1 MVLDIQFHLGQVQ
14 AGHVIQYL
22 LHAVKFGISKTQ
34 EVVEAELRLRTEEN
48 MDGAILYNNLFEE
61 IGANLRS
68 RFSKTETE
76 TVTHSSIDTIV
87 DEILAFCNSIGI
99 HGPKEKKHTAVQI
112 DDACCRFRELLV
124 GGGCGFLLERKEAID
139 FIHLTAI
146 FGFIPIYYL
155 MWFPHLGSNGTDI
168 DELVTYSSSPKER
181 KALQL
186 SLVRSTI
193 SKISTQVTGSF
204 LSNILAT
211 YGNHDD
217 NGNGNGNGNDAHLA
231 GHYYYFQRHRN
242 SMQHFYRVKAP
253 KGGTWFIEML
263 RDPNRLE
270 KQTSKKTVV
279 LADWRGAG
287 GENEKYMYWK
297 RGGNGGLGFIENT
310 SSLVI
315 PDSLKEEFF
324 NFGTST

>member
-1 MVLDIQFHLGQVQ
+1 
-14 AGHVIQYL
+14 
-22 LHAVKFGISKTQ
+22 
-34 EVVEAELRLRTEEN
+34 
-48 MDGAILYNNLFEE
+48 
-61 IGANLRS
+61 
-68 RFSKTETE
+68 
-76 TVTHSSIDTIV
+76 
-87 DEILAFCNSIGI
+87 
-99 HGPKEKKHTAVQI
+99 
-112 DDACCRFRELLV
+112 LV
-124 GGGCGFLLERKEAID
+124 GGFGCGFLLARKEAID

-155 MWFPHLGSNGTDI
+155 SWFPHLGSNGTDI

-186 SLVRSTI
+186 NLVRTTI
-193 SKISTQVTGSF
+193 SNISTRVTGSF

-211 YGNHDD
+211 NGNHDD
-217 NGNGNGNGNDAHLA
+217 NEKENGNGNDAHLA

-270 KQTSKKTVV
+270 RQTSKKTVI
-279 LADWRGAG
+279 LADWRGRG
-287 GENEKYMYWK
+287 GEKEKFMYWK
-297 RGGNGGLGFIENT
+297 RRGDKGLGFIEKT

-315 PDSLKEEFF
+315 PDSLKDEFF
-324 NFGTST
+324 NFATSTCTSEVKETEGGQLQSVDIDSVDVVGDVDDSGPTID